1 MGAGDNGKAHV
12 ACGAAFSGEGGKGNK
27 EPKGN
32 PGFEGNE
39 GPKGSA
45 EPKGDAETKGSAG
58 PKGNVY
64 VLVHGFAQRGD
75 SWDDV
80 ASFLRSCGGT
90 VYAPWLMDLIRSVSE
105 DNGLRTVAQRLLDY
119 CAFVAQKHERKPVVV
134 GYSMGGRIALEAA
147 CLACGVQTGA
157 LPSARVLPSDIPFS
171 ALVLESAGLG
181 PAVDEDRNRLRERN
195 SAWAKLVHEQG
206 VGAFMEWWETLPL
219 FASQQNQP
227 ATKREVQR
235 RQRMHNPA
243 KDIALQLT
251 AWGQHHQS
259 SRGTTLAAL
268 NWLEDTGVPVSYFAG
283 ELDEKYRRAA
293 ACVQQN
299 VSRATVKLF
308 PGCGHNIHW
317 EDPRAYAD
325 ALLAIFDAPVHDAGS
340 PNVNL
345 L

>member
-1 MGAGDNGKAHV
+1 MGAGDNGNAPV
-12 ACGAAFSGEGGKGNK
+12 ACGAFSRGEGGKGNK
-27 EPKGN
+27 GPKGN
-32 PGFEGNE
+32 TGSD
-39 GPKGSA
+39 GSA
-45 EPKGDAETKGSAG
+45 EPRGSEG
-58 PKGNVY
+58 SKGNVY

-90 VYAPWLMDLIRSVSE
+90 VYAPWLMDLVGPVST
-105 DNGLRTVAQRLLDY
+105 DDGLRAAAQRLLNY
-119 CAFVAQKHERKPVVV
+119 CASVALKHGKKPVVV

-147 CLACGVQTGA
+147 CLACGVQTGT
-157 LPSARVLPSDIPFS
+157 LPSAGIQPSDIPFS

-181 PAVDEDRNRLRERN
+181 PVVDEDRNRLRERN

-227 ATKREVQR
+227 TAKREAQR
-235 RQRMHNPA
+235 RQRMHNSM

-259 SRGTTLAAL
+259 SRETALAAL
-268 NWLEDTGVPVSYFAG
+268 NWLEDSGVPVSYFAG
-283 ELDEKYRRAA
+283 ELDDKYCRAA
-293 ACVQQN
+293 ACVKQN

-325 ALLAIFDAPVHDAGS
+325 ALQTVFDAPVHDADS
-340 PNVNL
+340 PNVDL